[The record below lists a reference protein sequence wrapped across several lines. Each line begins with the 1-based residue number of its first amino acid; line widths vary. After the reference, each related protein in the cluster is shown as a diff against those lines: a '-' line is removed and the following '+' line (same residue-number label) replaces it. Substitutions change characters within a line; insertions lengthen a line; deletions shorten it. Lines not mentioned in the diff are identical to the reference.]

1 MSFFLFY
8 YTFTINQQYLQTN
21 CFVLHASFYKRKKK
35 QVLLNITYKELERKK
50 CIIVRQKQTDTVSI
64 FIT

>member
-35 QVLLNITYKELERKK
+35 QVLYITYKELGRKK